1 VKPAPVA
8 DLGSTWALVPLRG
21 LEDAK
26 TRLGAELDPEERLE
40 LVIAMASRTL
50 AATRDAA
57 GIAGTV
63 LVTADPA
70 AAELAAAFG
79 ARTIVQ
85 RLPGLNA
92 ALREARAVATEL
104 GATAVLVLPIDLPA
118 VSPAALEELLKD
130 GADALGNALEGA
142 PGGGRPLVVVV
153 PDRHARGTNA
163 LLVSPPAAIEPSFGE
178 GSLAAHTAAAVASGA
193 VVRQHGG
200 PLTIDVDTGA
210 DLLVAE
216 AAGMAGASGIAG
228 TAGRAGGDGIA
239 GAAAGADA
247 GPARPRG
254 AATAGGRDA
263 A

>member
-1 VKPAPVA
+1 VKPAPIA

-70 AAELAAAFG
+70 AAELAAGFG

-92 ALREARAVATEL
+92 ALREARAVAAEL
-104 GATAVLVLPIDLPA
+104 GSTAVLVLPIDLPA
-118 VSPAALEELLKD
+118 VSPAALGELLAE
-130 GADALGNALEGA
+130 GVGALEA
-142 PGGGRPLVVVV
+142 GRPLVVVV

-163 LLVSPPAAIEPSFGE
+163 LLVSPPTAIEPAFGE
-178 GSLAAHTAAAVASGA
+178 ASLATHLAAAVAAGA
-193 VVRQHGG
+193 VVREHGG

-216 AAGMAGASGIAG
+216 AAGIVGAGGIGGADGTAG
-228 TAGRAGGDGIA
+228 TAASAGAGPAGQR
-239 GAAAGADA
+239 GAAA
-247 GPARPRG
+247 
-254 AATAGGRDA
+254 AGGRDA